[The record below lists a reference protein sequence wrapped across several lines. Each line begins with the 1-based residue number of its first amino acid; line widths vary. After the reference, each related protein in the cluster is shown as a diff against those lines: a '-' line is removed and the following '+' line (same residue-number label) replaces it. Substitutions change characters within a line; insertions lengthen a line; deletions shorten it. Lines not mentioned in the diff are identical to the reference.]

1 MRQMLSPE
9 QMVTLSPIAKKKLDK
24 WLKDKEYGTVIDGEF
39 LPVTQLTIGQMLQFL
54 VDNKVTFNLS
64 ANPEILDELWAVV
77 KNVLEEKN

>member
-1 MRQMLSPE
+1 MRQMVTPE

-39 LPVTQLTIGQMLQFL
+39 LPVTQLTIGQLLQFL
-54 VDNKVTFNLS
+54 VDNKVTFNLT
-64 ANPEILDELWAVV
+64 ANPEILDELWVVV

>member
-54 VDNKVTFNLS
+54 VDNKVTFNLT

>member
-1 MRQMLSPE
+1 MRQMLSPK

-54 VDNKVTFNLS
+54 VDNKVTFNLT

>member
-1 MRQMLSPE
+1 MRQMVTPQ

-54 VDNKVTFNLS
+54 VDNKVTFNLT